1 MGVNLQSRMSIG
13 ATGKVVSTLYLVRL
27 MALGADWYSAAR
39 NFILA
44 RRCIYAQSCRVAKCP
59 TGVSTQ
65 DPQRQPALVV
75 PDKAERVQNFH
86 PSRLRASK
94 KLVQAA
100 GKPTQL

>member
-13 ATGKVVSTLYLVRL
+13 ATGKVISALYLVRL
-27 MALGADWYSAAR
+27 MAW
-39 NFILA
+39 
-44 RRCIYAQSCRVAKCP
+44 RCIYAQSCRVAKCP

>member
-1 MGVNLQSRMSIG
+1 MGVNLQSRMSIV
-13 ATGKVVSTLYLVRL
+13 ATGKVVSAFDLVPL
-27 MALGADWYSAAR
+27 MALGADWYNAAR

-44 RRCIYAQSCRVAKCP
+44 RQCIYAQSCRVAKCP

-75 PDKAERVQNFH
+75 QDKAERVHKFH

-94 KLVQAA
+94 KLVQVA
-100 GKPTQL
+100 GKPTWL

>member
-1 MGVNLQSRMSIG
+1 MSIG
-13 ATGKVVSTLYLVRL
+13 ATGKVVSTFDLVRL
-27 MALGADWYSAAR
+27 MALSADWYNAAR

-44 RRCIYAQSCRVAKCP
+44 RRCIYAQSCRIAKCP

-65 DPQRQPALVV
+65 DPQRQPAFMV

-100 GKPTQL
+100 GKPT